1 MKKYIYNLKTYD
13 FVRYFLIFVMIV
25 LGVKY
30 SLLLLIYFIIIIGF
44 AVFVLISNM
53 KLLNR
58 ARGNGIIYGGR
69 GKGKGLLLNYIIR
82 KDKTNPFCN
91 VPYGGAEFLP
101 DIGDYLNSISPL
113 SIDNFINNDIEYITK
128 KDIYEGR
135 NVYIDDINV
144 YLPNW
149 SDSILKKKY
158 PSLPP
163 MLAINRHLY
172 NAYCIITT
180 QDRERP
186 YKILKELQGDF
197 SIKAIK
203 SRGWGFLW
211 NCIPILHFFAYT
223 KYIYHEMPK
232 SADLLPF
239 SAKGLI
245 NETLKHGFLSSGQ
258 ATKEVFEATNGVIR
272 YGRLFQ
278 FKRKIDYDT
287 RYFHSIVFGNLAP
300 SLTPRS
306 GKKR

>member
-1 MKKYIYNLKTYD
+1 MKKYIYNLKIYD
-13 FVRYFLIFVMIV
+13 YIRFFLIFVMII
-25 LGVKY
+25 LGIIWPF
-30 SLLLLIYFIIIIGF
+30 LLLIYCIIIIGF
-44 AVFVLISNM
+44 VLFALISNM

-82 KDKTNPFCN
+82 KDKTKPFCN
-91 VPYGGAEFLP
+91 VPYGGADLLP
-101 DIGDYLNSISPL
+101 DISDYLNSISPL
-113 SIDNFINNDIEYITK
+113 TIDNFINNDIEQITK
-128 KDIYEGR
+128 NEKYEGR
-135 NVYIDDINV
+135 NVFIDDINV

-149 SDSILKKKY
+149 SDSILKKRY
-158 PSLPP
+158 PSLPS

-172 NAYCIITT
+172 NAYCVITT

-186 YKILKELQGDF
+186 YKILKELQSDF

-203 SRGWGFLW
+203 THGWSFIW

-223 KYIYHEMPK
+223 KYIYHELPK

-245 NETLKHGFLSSGQ
+245 NETLKHGYLTSGQ
-258 ATKEVFEATNGVIR
+258 ATKEVYDATNGIIR
-272 YGRLFQ
+272 YGRVFQ
-278 FKRKIDYDT
+278 LKRNINYDT

-300 SLTPRS
+300 NLTPRS